1 MDERKSWNG
10 MEWNAKREKEESI
23 CYFHA
28 SLLSSFALA
37 AVSIFLTTL
46 QTLPM
51 FFLPAVL
58 RLLGSN

>member
-1 MDERKSWNG
+1 